1 LPGFILDL
9 RLCLGYRGNCG
20 SISGLENSKSTPYA
34 FGFFD
39 SIPSLAGFRK
49 IRTVDAVN
57 SIESIFIRTRSRL
70 TFISIGNQT
79 NQERAM
85 AKPVSVISPATLH
98 QQMREGGAPAHLV
111 DVRSPAEYANGHAA
125 GAVSIP
131 IEEMDAAQL
140 ESRFGV
146 NAGLAEPL
154 HLICTSGLRAEQ
166 AARKLQAQG
175 LHNLALVEGGTQA
188 WSQQG
193 LPLQRATVG
202 VSLVRQTQ
210 IALGMLIVLLL
221 AKGILLHPLFYV
233 LTGLLGS
240 GLIVSGLT
248 ARCGLAAL
256 LARMPWNRRPLGGSA
271 SSA

>member
-1 LPGFILDL
+1 
-9 RLCLGYRGNCG
+9 
-20 SISGLENSKSTPYA
+20 
-34 FGFFD
+34 
-39 SIPSLAGFRK
+39 
-49 IRTVDAVN
+49 
-57 SIESIFIRTRSRL
+57 
-70 TFISIGNQT
+70 
-79 NQERAM
+79 M

-221 AKGILLHPLFYV
+221 AFPNPLTPLAYAAGVITLVKWIAVAVTIAIPVVGLIRWLMLLVRKGI
-233 LTGLLGS
+233 GASDLGES
-240 GLIVSGLT
+240 EE
-248 ARCGLAAL
+248 
-256 LARMPWNRRPLGGSA
+256 
-271 SSA
+271 